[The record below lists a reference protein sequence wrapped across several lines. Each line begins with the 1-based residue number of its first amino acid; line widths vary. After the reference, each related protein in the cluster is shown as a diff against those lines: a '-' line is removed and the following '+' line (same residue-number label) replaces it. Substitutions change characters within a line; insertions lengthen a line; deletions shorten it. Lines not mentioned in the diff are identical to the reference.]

1 MSNPAPR
8 MYGMER
14 QLQIYLAGMQ
24 GQRPTTPMT
33 YDQLE
38 EQARQRLSAEAFGY
52 VAGGAGGEE
61 TMRANRAAF
70 ERWQIV
76 PRMLRNVGERDSRV
90 NVLGATLPA
99 PLMLAPIGVQS
110 IVQPEAEV
118 AVARAAASLGVPFIL
133 STASSKTM
141 EEVAQA
147 ADAAG
152 TAPRWYQLYWG
163 RDPELTASFLARAE
177 RAGYSAIVVTLDTPL
192 LSWRERDIAYAYLP
206 FLQGEGIANYVSD
219 PVFRASLPQPPEENP
234 QAAVMLFVQ
243 VFSNPTLT
251 WDDVAFLRAHTKLP
265 LLLKGILHPD
275 DARKALDAG
284 AAGIIVSNHGGRQV
298 DGAIPALD
306 ALPGIVAAVAG
317 RASVL
322 FDSGIRRGE
331 GVRERGPTNC
341 YPSLRRGRSAMGG
354 PPTLETGVAVGVS
367 SGLTVGVGWMLGTPG
382 PDGAKAVPKSLMPQ
396 VLVCSCSESVT
407 L

>member
-1 MSNPAPR
+1 MSDVAPR
-8 MYGMER
+8 MYGTER
-14 QLQIYLAGMQ
+14 QMQIYLAGMQ

-33 YDQLE
+33 YEQLE
-38 EQARQRLSAEAFGY
+38 EQARQRLSPEAYGY

-76 PRMLRNVGERDSRV
+76 PRMLRDVSQRDLRV
-90 NVLGATLPA
+90 QVLGASMPA
-99 PLMLAPIGVQS
+99 PVMLAPIGVQS
-110 IVQPEAEV
+110 IVHPEAEV
-118 AVARAAASLGVPFIL
+118 AVARAAASIGMPFIL

-152 TAPRWYQLYWG
+152 KTTRWYQLYWG
-163 RDPELTASFLARAE
+163 RDPELTASFLSRAE
-177 RAGYSAIVVTLDTPL
+177 KAGYSAIVVTLDTSI
-192 LSWRERDIAYAYLP
+192 LSWRERDISLAYLP
-206 FLQGEGIANYVSD
+206 FLLGEGIANYLSD

-234 QAAVMLFVQ
+234 QAAIMRFVQ

-251 WDDVAFLRAHTKLP
+251 WDDLKFLREHTSLP

-275 DARKALDAG
+275 DASRALDAG

-306 ALPGIVAAVAG
+306 ALPGVVEAV
-317 RASVL
+317 RARAPVL
-322 FDSGIRRGE
+322 FDSGIRRGADIFRAVALGAQAVLLGRPYMWGLTLGGE
-331 GVRERGPTNC
+331 AGVRDVVLN
-341 YPSLRRGRSAMGG
+341 
-354 PPTLETGVAVGVS
+354 TLADLDLTLAL
-367 SGLTVGVGWMLGTPG
+367 SGYTSCAQLTPEALHR
-382 PDGAKAVPKSLMPQ
+382 A
-396 VLVCSCSESVT
+396 E
-407 L
+407 

>member
-1 MSNPAPR
+1 MSDVAPR
-8 MYGMER
+8 MYGTER
-14 QLQIYLAGMQ
+14 QMQVYLAGMQ

-33 YDQLE
+33 YEQLE
-38 EQARQRLSAEAFGY
+38 EQARQRLSREAYGY

-76 PRMLRNVGERDSRV
+76 PRMLRNVGQRDLRV
-90 NVLGATLPA
+90 QALGASMPA
-99 PLMLAPIGVQS
+99 PVMLAPIGVQS
-110 IVQPEAEV
+110 IVHPEAEV
-118 AVARAAASLGVPFIL
+118 AVARAAASIGVPFIL

-152 TAPRWYQLYWG
+152 KTPRWYQLYWG
-163 RDPELTASFLARAE
+163 RDPELTASFLSRAE
-177 RAGYSAIVVTLDTPL
+177 KAGYSAIVVTLDTPI
-192 LSWRERDIAYAYLP
+192 LSWRERDISLAYLP
-206 FLQGEGIANYVSD
+206 FLLGEGIANYLSD

-234 QAAVMLFVQ
+234 QAAIMRFVQ

-251 WDDVAFLRAHTKLP
+251 WDDLKFLREHTRLP

-275 DARKALDAG
+275 DARRALDAG

-306 ALPGIVAAVAG
+306 ALPGVVAAVQG
-317 RASVL
+317 RAPVL
-322 FDSGIRRGE
+322 FDSGIRRGADIFRAVALGAQAVLLGRPYMWGLTLGGE
-331 GVRERGPTNC
+331 AGVRDVVLNTLADLDLTLALSGYTSCAQLTPEA
-341 YPSLRRGRSAMGG
+341 LRRA
-354 PPTLETGVAVGVS
+354 E
-367 SGLTVGVGWMLGTPG
+367 
-382 PDGAKAVPKSLMPQ
+382 
-396 VLVCSCSESVT
+396 
-407 L
+407 

>member
-38 EQARQRLSAEAFGY
+38 EQTRQKLSPEAFGY

-61 TMRANRAAF
+61 TMRANRAAI

-76 PRMLRNVGERDSRV
+76 PRMLRNVGERDTRV
-90 NVLGATLPA
+90 SLLGATMPA

-110 IVQPEAEV
+110 IVHPDAEV

-152 TAPRWYQLYWG
+152 KSPRWYQLYCG

-234 QAAVMLFVQ
+234 QAAVMRFVQ

-251 WDDVAFLRAHTKLP
+251 WDDITFLREHTKLP

-275 DARKALDAG
+275 DARRALDAG

-317 RASVL
+317 RAPVL
-322 FDSGIRRGE
+322 FDSGVRRGADIFRAVALGAQATLLGRPYMWGLALGGE
-331 GVRERGPTNC
+331 AGVRDVILNTLADFDLTLALSGHTSCAQLSPDV
-341 YPSLRRGRSAMGG
+341 LRRA
-354 PPTLETGVAVGVS
+354 E
-367 SGLTVGVGWMLGTPG
+367 
-382 PDGAKAVPKSLMPQ
+382 
-396 VLVCSCSESVT
+396 
-407 L
+407 

>member
-1 MSNPAPR
+1 MSDPAPR

-33 YDQLE
+33 YDLLE
-38 EQARQRLSAEAFGY
+38 EQARERLSPEAYGY

-76 PRMLRNVGERDSRV
+76 PRMLRNVGERDVRV
-90 NVLGATLPA
+90 SLFGATFPA
-99 PLMLAPIGVQS
+99 PILLAPIGVQS
-110 IVQPEAEV
+110 IVHPEAEV
-118 AVARAAASLGVPFIL
+118 AVARAAASVGVPFIL

-152 TAPRWYQLYWG
+152 NTTRWYQLYWG

-177 RAGYSAIVVTLDTPL
+177 RAGYSAIVATLDTPL

-206 FLQGEGIANYVSD
+206 FLQGEGIANYLSD

-234 QAAVMLFVQ
+234 QAAVMRFVQ

-251 WDDVAFLRAHTKLP
+251 WDDLKFLREHTRLP
-265 LLLKGILHPD
+265 ILLKGILHPD
-275 DARKALDAG
+275 DARHAIDAG

-306 ALPGIVAAVAG
+306 ALPGIVTAVQ
-317 RASVL
+317 RRVPVL
-322 FDSGIRRGE
+322 FDSGIRRGADVFRAMALGASAVLLGRPYIWGLTIGGE
-331 GVRERGPTNC
+331 AGVRDVILNTLADLDLTLALSGYTSCAQLN
-341 YPSLRRGRSAMGG
+341 PSVLRRA
-354 PPTLETGVAVGVS
+354 E
-367 SGLTVGVGWMLGTPG
+367 
-382 PDGAKAVPKSLMPQ
+382 
-396 VLVCSCSESVT
+396 
-407 L
+407 

>member
-1 MSNPAPR
+1 MNNPAPR

-99 PLMLAPIGVQS
+99 PLMLAPVGVQS

-152 TAPRWYQLYWG
+152 SAPRWYQLYWG

-177 RAGYSAIVVTLDTPL
+177 RAGYGAIVVTLDTPL

-206 FLQGEGIANYVSD
+206 FLQGEGIANYLSD

-234 QAAVMLFVQ
+234 QAAVMRFVQ

-317 RASVL
+317 RAPVL
-322 FDSGIRRGE
+322 FDSGIRRGADIFRAVALGAQATLLGRPYIWGLALGGE
-331 GVRERGPTNC
+331 AGVRDVLLNTLADFDLTLALSGYTSCAQLTPDV
-341 YPSLRRGRSAMGG
+341 LRRA
-354 PPTLETGVAVGVS
+354 E
-367 SGLTVGVGWMLGTPG
+367 
-382 PDGAKAVPKSLMPQ
+382 
-396 VLVCSCSESVT
+396 
-407 L
+407 

>member
-38 EQARQRLSAEAFGY
+38 EQARQKLSPEAFGY

-76 PRMLRNVGERDSRV
+76 PRMLRNVGERDTRV
-90 NVLGATLPA
+90 NVLGATMPA

-110 IVQPEAEV
+110 IVHPDAEV

-147 ADAAG
+147 ADAAANG
-152 TAPRWYQLYWG
+152 GSAPRWYQLYWG
-163 RDPELTASFLARAE
+163 RDPELTASFLGRAE

-234 QAAVMLFVQ
+234 QAAVMRFVQ

-251 WDDVAFLRAHTKLP
+251 WDDVAFLREHTRLP

-275 DARKALDAG
+275 DARRALDAG

-306 ALPGIVAAVAG
+306 ALPGIVAAVGG
-317 RASVL
+317 RAPVL
-322 FDSGIRRGE
+322 FDSGIRRGADIF
-331 GVRERGPTNC
+331 R
-341 YPSLRRGRSAMGG
+341 A
-354 PPTLETGVAVGVS
+354 VAVGAQATLLGRPYIWGLALGGEAGVRDVLLNTLADFDLTLAL
-367 SGLTVGVGWMLGTPG
+367 SGYTSCAQLTP
-382 PDGAKAVPKSLMPQ
+382 
-396 VLVCSCSESVT
+396 ET
-407 L
+407 LRRAA

>member
-1 MSNPAPR
+1 MNNPAPR

-38 EQARQRLSAEAFGY
+38 EQARQRLSPEAFGY

-61 TMRANRAAF
+61 TMRANRSAI

-76 PRMLRNVGERDSRV
+76 PRMLRNVGERDTRV
-90 NVLGATLPA
+90 NLLGATMPA

-110 IVQPEAEV
+110 IVHPDAEV

-152 TAPRWYQLYWG
+152 KAPRWYQLYWG

-234 QAAVMLFVQ
+234 QAAVMRFVQ

-251 WDDVAFLRAHTKLP
+251 WDDLAFLRTHTKLP

-275 DARKALDAG
+275 DARRALDAG

-306 ALPGIVAAVAG
+306 ALPGIVAAVGG
-317 RASVL
+317 RAPVL
-322 FDSGIRRGE
+322 FDSG
-331 GVRERGPTNC
+331 
-341 YPSLRRGRSAMGG
+341 LRRGADIFRAVALGAQA
-354 PPTLETGVAVGVS
+354 TLLGRPYMW
-367 SGLTVGVGWMLGTPG
+367 GLTLGGEAGVRDVLLNTLADFDLTLALSGYTSCAQLTP
-382 PDGAKAVPKSLMPQ
+382 
-396 VLVCSCSESVT
+396 ET
-407 L
+407 LRRAE